1 MKQEVIIKGNANE
14 DLTRLIE
21 VAIKNQLEIL
31 EKDIYASKVRL
42 SAFEKKA
49 GVSSEKFE
57 TMLASGE
64 LNECLDTLD
73 WKMELASFRLLNQK
87 YKSLI
92 EAEVS

>member
-1 MKQEVIIKGNANE
+1 
-14 DLTRLIE
+14 
-21 VAIKNQLEIL
+21 
-31 EKDIYASKVRL
+31 
-42 SAFEKKA
+42 
-49 GVSSEKFE
+49 
-57 TMLASGE
+57 MLASGE